1 MALETAQTRVF
12 MERVV
17 RDLKGTDSFRSGDKD
32 LSVGISRAIE
42 LPKLQN
48 LPGHAISLTG

>member
-1 MALETAQTRVF
+1 MALEAAQTGVL

-17 RDLKGTDSFRSGDKD
+17 EDLKGTDSFRSGDED
-32 LSVGISRAIE
+32 FSVGISRAIE

-48 LPGHAISLTG
+48 LPGHAISLTE

>member
-1 MALETAQTRVF
+1 MALETAQTRVLI
-12 MERVV
+12 ERVV
-17 RDLKGTDSFRSGDKD
+17 EDLKGADSLRSGDKD

-48 LPGHAISLTG
+48 LPGHAISLAG